1 MCVEG
6 GEALFLKLFLE
17 NREKVAHLTA
27 LKYYRYVEMMLLNW
41 GFKMCV
47 CGGGGGFILKTVS

>member
-27 LKYYRYVEMMLLNW
+27 LKYYRYVEMMLLSA
-41 GFKMCV
+41 FKLR
-47 CGGGGGFILKTVS
+47 F